1 MRYGE
6 GPVRRETRTPIAV
19 KVGRYTCCLDIPG
32 KAGHDPSTL
41 RGRALAVALLSATAL
56 FMENLD
62 ATILTTGLPS
72 MAREFH
78 VTPVALNVGITAYL
92 LTLAVLI
99 PASGWVA
106 DRFGERKT
114 FASAVL
120 VFTLASACCAA
131 SRTLP
136 WFLVSRIL
144 QGAGGAMMVPVG
156 RLMVVRSAT
165 KPQLMKAIAYTIWPA
180 LTAPI
185 LGPVV
190 GGWIIHVA
198 SWPWM
203 FLLNLP
209 IGFLLFGV
217 SLAVVRD
224 SPQTGR
230 SASLDTLGI
239 TLTGLS
245 CLLWV
250 VGLELFENGFGVV
263 TAGASLLC
271 GAACTVLTVRHMRR
285 SPRALFAPALFEI
298 ATFRTVMVAGS
309 LFRMA
314 VFSVPFLL
322 PLLFQTAFG
331 LDALRSGSLT
341 MAVFA
346 GNLAMK
352 PLTTPLLRRYGF
364 RGVLLVNGCVT
375 VLLLAVCG
383 WLTAA
388 TPVALVVLIL
398 FLGGAGRSME
408 LTSLTTLGFAD
419 LPPALTAGGTTFA
432 TMVQQMTVSLGVSVA
447 ALVLHLTAG
456 PAAGNAAGHGSFRAA
471 FCAMSVLA
479 LGSLLSFAKLPAD
492 AGHAVS
498 GHSARLSRQEV
509 EATG

>member
-1 MRYGE
+1 MNS
-6 GPVRRETRTPIAV
+6 A
-19 KVGRYTCCLDIPG
+19 
-32 KAGHDPSTL
+32 STL

-62 ATILTTGLPS
+62 ATILTTGLPA
-72 MAREFH
+72 MARDFH
-78 VTPVALNVGITAYL
+78 VTPIALNVGITSYL

-114 FASAVL
+114 FATAVL
-120 VFTLASACCAA
+120 VFTLASGCCAA
-131 SRTLP
+131 SRSLP
-136 WFLVSRIL
+136 WFLVSRVL

-156 RLMVVRSAT
+156 RLMVVRSAS
-165 KPQLMKAIAYTIWPA
+165 KAQLMNAIAYTIWPA

-209 IGFLLFGV
+209 IGVVLFAL
-217 SLAVVRD
+217 SLAIVRD
-224 SPQTGR
+224 SKPE
-230 SASLDTLGI
+230 AIAPPLDVAGVL
-239 TLTGLS
+239 LTGLS
-245 CLLWV
+245 CLLLV
-250 VGLELFENGFGVV
+250 VALEAFENGATALTASAIFGGGLIACV
-263 TAGASLLC
+263 
-271 GAACTVLTVRHMRR
+271 AAVLHMRR
-285 SPRALFAPALFEI
+285 SPRALFTPALFQI
-298 ATFRTVMVAGS
+298 ATFRSVMLAGS

-352 PLTTPLLRRYGF
+352 PMTTPLLRRFGF
-364 RGVLLVNGCVT
+364 RGVLVGNGIAT
-375 VLLLAVCG
+375 VLLLAACG
-383 WLTAA
+383 WLRAG
-388 TPVALVVLIL
+388 TPVLLVLLVL

-408 LTSLTTLGFAD
+408 LTALTTLGFAD
-419 LPPALTAGGTTFA
+419 LPPALTGSGTTFA
-432 TMVQQMTVSLGVSVA
+432 TMVQQMTVSLGVSIA
-447 ALVLHLTAG
+447 ALVLHLTGGSGSVSTGHGNFQAAFCVMSALALTSLFSFARL
-456 PAAGNAAGHGSFRAA
+456 PAEAGNA
-471 FCAMSVLA
+471 
-479 LGSLLSFAKLPAD
+479 
-492 AGHAVS
+492 VS
-498 GHSARLSRQEV
+498 GFRLRQPT
-509 EATG
+509 EAAT

>member
-1 MRYGE
+1 MR
-6 GPVRRETRTPIAV
+6 
-19 KVGRYTCCLDIPG
+19 
-32 KAGHDPSTL
+32 GH
-41 RGRALAVALLSATAL
+41 ALAVALLSATAL

-62 ATILTTGLPS
+62 ATILTTGLPA
-72 MAREFH
+72 MARDFQ
-78 VTPVALNVGITAYL
+78 VTPVALNVAITSYL

-106 DRFGERKT
+106 ERFGERKT

-120 VFTLASACCAA
+120 VFTLASGCCAL
-131 SRTLP
+131 SRSLP
-136 WFLVSRIL
+136 WFLVSRVL

-156 RLMVVRSAT
+156 RLMVVRSAS

-209 IGFLLFGV
+209 IGLLLFVLSLWIVRDTRAGNEPPPLDTVGFLLTGTACLLLIV
-217 SLAVVRD
+217 SLEAY
-224 SPQTGR
+224 
-230 SASLDTLGI
+230 
-239 TLTGLS
+239 
-245 CLLWV
+245 
-250 VGLELFENGFGVV
+250 ENGATALHSGALFTVGVV
-263 TAGASLLC
+263 
-271 GAACTVLTVRHMRR
+271 ACIVTGWHMRR
-285 SPRALFAPALFEI
+285 SARALFAPALFQI
-298 ATFRTVMVAGS
+298 RTFRSVMAAGS

-352 PLTTPLLRRYGF
+352 PLTTPLLRRFGF
-364 RGVLLVNGCVT
+364 RGVLLVNGAAT
-375 VLLLAVCG
+375 VLLLAACG
-383 WLTAA
+383 WLSAG
-388 TPVALVVLIL
+388 TPVLFVLFVL

-419 LPPALTAGGTTFA
+419 LPPALAASGTTFA

-447 ALVLHLTAG
+447 ALVLHVTGG
-456 PAAGNAAGHGSFRAA
+456 PGSGNAGHGNFRAA
-471 FCAMSVLA
+471 FCTMSALA
-479 LGSLLSFAKLPAD
+479 SLSLLWFARLPAE
-492 AGHAVS
+492 AGSAVS
-498 GHSARLSRQEV
+498 GTRTRQQTAP
-509 EATG
+509 ATA

>member
-1 MRYGE
+1 MQWSRGYTCGLS
-6 GPVRRETRTPIAV
+6 GGV
-19 KVGRYTCCLDIPG
+19 KVGKD
-32 KAGHDPSTL
+32 ASTL

-62 ATILTTGLPS
+62 ATILTTGLPA
-72 MAREFH
+72 MAHDFH

-99 PASGWVA
+99 PASGWIA

-114 FASAVL
+114 FATAVL

-136 WFLVSRIL
+136 WFLVSRVL

-209 IGFLLFGV
+209 IGFLLFGM

-224 SPQTGR
+224 SKPEGDPPP
-230 SASLDTLGI
+230 LDGAGVV
-239 TLTGLS
+239 LTGLS
-245 CLLWV
+245 CLLTV
-250 VGLELFENGFGVV
+250 VALEAYENGT
-263 TAGASLLC
+263 TALLSAAVLAC
-271 GAACTVLTVRHMRR
+271 GLGFAGLAVRHMRR
-285 SPRALFAPALFEI
+285 SQRALFAPELFQI
-298 ATFRTVMVAGS
+298 ATFRTVMAAGS

-352 PLTTPLLRRYGF
+352 PLTTPLLRRFGF
-364 RGVLLVNGCVT
+364 RGVLLGNGVVT
-375 VLLLAVCG
+375 VLLLAACG
-383 WLTAA
+383 WLRAG
-388 TPVALVVLIL
+388 TPVTVVLIVL

-419 LPPALTAGGTTFA
+419 LPPALAASGTTFA
-432 TMVQQMTVSLGVSVA
+432 TMMQQMTVSLGVSVA

-456 PAAGNAAGHGSFRAA
+456 GGGAGHGSFRAA
-471 FCAMSVLA
+471 FCTMSALA
-479 LGSLLSFAKLPAD
+479 LVSLLWFAGLPAD
-492 AGHAVS
+492 AGSAVS
-498 GHSARLSRQEV
+498 GYRARALSRSSAGAE
-509 EATG
+509 E